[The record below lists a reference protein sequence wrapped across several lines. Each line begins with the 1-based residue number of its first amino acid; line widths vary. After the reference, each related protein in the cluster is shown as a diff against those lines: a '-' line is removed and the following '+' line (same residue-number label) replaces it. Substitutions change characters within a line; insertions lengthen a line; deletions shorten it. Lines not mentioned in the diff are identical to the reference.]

1 MKKILEKSSLPGIP
15 KIIENDHFAIKFI
28 WLMCLICLTSISMY
42 YVILNVV
49 SYLSYSVNTNI
60 ELINEQQSIQ
70 FPTVS
75 FCFTFETDNNNNNQ
89 TNDDNTL
96 LQCTFNL
103 QQCNL
108 LNDFELVT
116 FNYFN
121 NLSTKCYRFNSGYNL
136 FKNESTKIKHL
147 TRTDSTTGLVLI
159 LNLKEYIY
167 SLITGSLLP
176 FKIQIFIQNYTTI
189 FDLFQPYFINSGS
202 LFINGVNY
210 IEIEKEIIQKLSKP
224 YNDCIKQETLSY
236 TQNDCINICIKNIII
251 NNCSTIATN
260 NSNCIY
266 DNYISFINGS
276 NIIPNECVEKCPIE
290 CDLINYK
297 INKYFLGTIP
307 QEYLN
312 DVNLSTNLSDS
323 LIYMCIYY
331 PNKYYKLISQSS
343 KMQLFDLISS
353 VGGVISLFIGFS
365 FLTLVE
371 LIDVLFKYLY
381 YFIFNRNRN
390 KIEII

>member
-75 FCFTFETDNNNNNQ
+75 FCFTFETDNNNNNNQ

-167 SLITGSLLP
+167 S
-176 FKIQIFIQNYTTI
+176 
-189 FDLFQPYFINSGS
+189 
-202 LFINGVNY
+202 
-210 IEIEKEIIQKLSKP
+210 KLH
-224 YNDCIKQETLSY
+224 N
-236 TQNDCINICIKNIII
+236 NI
-251 NNCSTIATN
+251 
-260 NSNCIY
+260 
-266 DNYISFINGS
+266 
-276 NIIPNECVEKCPIE
+276 
-290 CDLINYK
+290 
-297 INKYFLGTIP
+297 
-307 QEYLN
+307 
-312 DVNLSTNLSDS
+312 
-323 LIYMCIYY
+323 
-331 PNKYYKLISQSS
+331 
-343 KMQLFDLISS
+343 
-353 VGGVISLFIGFS
+353 
-365 FLTLVE
+365 
-371 LIDVLFKYLY
+371 
-381 YFIFNRNRN
+381 
-390 KIEII
+390 